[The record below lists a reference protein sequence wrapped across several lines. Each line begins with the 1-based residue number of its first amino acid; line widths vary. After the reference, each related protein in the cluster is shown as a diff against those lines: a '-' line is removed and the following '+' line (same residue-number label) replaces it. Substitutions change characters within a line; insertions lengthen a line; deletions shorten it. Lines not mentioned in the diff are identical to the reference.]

1 MTDRVLFVDDD
12 VQILSGFRRGLR
24 KQFDLETAEGGAAGL
39 EVLESQGPFA
49 VVISD
54 QQMPNMDGVAFL
66 KEVKNRSP
74 LTVRMMLTGNADQ
87 QTALT
92 AVNEGNIFQ
101 FLNKP
106 CPPEK
111 LAKAIQAGQQQYKL
125 LTAEKEL
132 LEKTLAGSVKV
143 LVEVLSLHD
152 PEVFKQTAR
161 LRSWARK
168 VATHLSLPGTWE
180 LDMTV
185 MLSSIGRVTLPAEV
199 TAKLHAGQELDSVE
213 QDLIARTPKVARDL
227 ITNIPRMEGIANAIY
242 YQNKGFDGSG
252 FPADQVAGKDIPLE
266 ARVLKL
272 LSDLAALS
280 SVDAPPPT
288 AFEKLKEKGV
298 LYDPKILDAA
308 RQCLGGRPQIAS
320 GTAPTATLNVTV
332 AHLQAG
338 QKIAADVTSEAGVM
352 VLSAGYVLTAPLIEK
367 LQQYHRVR
375 PINEPIK
382 VVKA

>member
-1 MTDRVLFVDDD
+1 MSERVLFVDDD

-39 EVLESQGPFA
+39 EVLERQGPFA

-54 QQMPNMDGVAFL
+54 QQMPNMDGVSFL

-87 QTALT
+87 KTALT
-92 AVNEGNIFQ
+92 AVNEGHIFQ

-111 LAKAIQAGQQQYKL
+111 LAKAIEAGQQQYKL

-143 LVEVLSLHD
+143 LVDVLSLHD
-152 PEVFKQTAR
+152 PEAFKQIAR
-161 LRSWARK
+161 LRGWGRRMA
-168 VATHLSLPGTWE
+168 AHLSLPGSWE
-180 LDMTV
+180 LDMTI

-199 TAKLHAGQELDSVE
+199 SAKLHAGQALNSVE
-213 QDLIARTPKVARDL
+213 QDLVTRTPKVARDL
-227 ITNIPRMEGIANAIY
+227 IGNIPRMEAIANAIY

-252 FPADQVAGKDIPLE
+252 FPTDKVSGKEIPLE
-266 ARVLKL
+266 ARILKL

-280 SVDAPPPT
+280 SADAPPPT
-288 AFEKLKEKGV
+288 AFEKLKQQGA
-298 LYDPKILDAA
+298 LYDSKILDAA
-308 RQCLGGRPQIAS
+308 RQCLGGRPQTGS
-320 GTAPTATLNVTV
+320 GTASGPILKVTV
-332 AHLQAG
+332 GQLQAG
-338 QKIAADVTSEAGVM
+338 QKMAADVSTEAGVM
-352 VLSAGYVLTAPLIEK
+352 VLSAGHVLTAALVEK
-367 LQQYHRVR
+367 LQQYHKVR
-375 PINEPIK
+375 PINEPIQ